1 MSEPDP
7 AGWVTITHPETG
19 GTAEVHRD
27 SLHQH
32 YASGW
37 RLLADDEVRGPEP
50 EPEPAPVSKAQ
61 AARDAKAAEAAQ
73 QAAGA
78 ETASAETEEN

>member
-7 AGWVTITHPETG
+7 AEWVTIIHPETG

-27 SLHQH
+27 SLPAH

-37 RLLADDEVRGPEP
+37 RLLASDEVPEP
-50 EPEPAPVSKAQ
+50 PPEPPPVTRAQ
-61 AARDAKAAEAAQ
+61 AAQ
-73 QAAGA
+73 QADQA
-78 ETASAETEEN
+78 ENKEM